1 MPRPVTLDDTV
12 TEVLRQVRTKQ
23 MKTAAPATIEDS
35 SFSGRLHKLAALV
48 RDLHPEPISYEDLH
62 AVKRTLD
69 DHS

>member
-1 MPRPVTLDDTV
+1 MPRPITLDDTV
-12 TEVLRQVRTKQ
+12 TEVLRQVRTGQ
-23 MKTAAPATIEDS
+23 TKTASPVPVEDK
-35 SFSGRLHKLAALV
+35 SFPGRLHKLATMV